1 MRHGHRRK
9 LLLAFACALCLA
21 PVGRS
26 PATEM
31 PDLPQLIQLLRPPG
45 ERQGPS
51 FSTTA
56 LTSPRARPAAD
67 EAAALTT
74 APEGTA
80 AAALALPFPSG
91 SAALTADA
99 EKMLEALA
107 RALNAPELARY
118 RFRIEGHTDTAGEA
132 PVNLALSARRA
143 AAVREHLVNRLG
155 RRCVPARRCRP
166 RRNPVARANAG
177 RDVGAP
183 QPAGADREHRELIRP
198 AVRRRALPNPSIL
211 RYGALPTGLGATSR
225 GGEQGR
231 ARHAGNGRRGDPP
244 ERSIGRDRRPGWR
257 ACPAWTWARS
267 RNRCRAWSKR
277 GAAARSSSPGTA
289 PTPLSC
295 SRSTP
300 TAACGR
306 RRPVLR

>member
-56 LTSPRARPAAD
+56 LNSPRARPAAD

-99 EKMLEALA
+99 EKMLDALA

-118 RFRIEGHTDTAGEA
+118 RFRIEGHTDTTGEA

-155 RRCVPARRCRP
+155 VAAP
-166 RRNPVARANAG
+166 RL
-177 RDVGAP
+177 D
-183 QPAGADREHRELIRP
+183 
-198 AVRRRALPNPSIL
+198 AV
-211 RYGALPTGLGATSR
+211 GLGETQLLVQTPDATS
-225 GGEQGR
+225 E
-231 ARHAGNGRRGDPP
+231 P
-244 ERSIGRDRRPGWR
+244 
-257 ACPAWTWARS
+257 
-267 RNRCRAWSKR
+267 RNRRVQIVNIGS
-277 GAAARSSSPGTA
+277 
-289 PTPLSC
+289 
-295 SRSTP
+295 
-300 TAACGR
+300 
-306 RRPVLR
+306 

>member
-9 LLLAFACALCLA
+9 LLVAFACVLCLA

-26 PATEM
+26 SATEM

-56 LTSPRARPAAD
+56 LNSSRARPAAD

-74 APEGTA
+74 APQGTA

-143 AAVREHLVNRLG
+143 AAVREHLVSRSGVAAPRL
-155 RRCVPARRCRP
+155 
-166 RRNPVARANAG
+166 
-177 RDVGAP
+177 D
-183 QPAGADREHRELIRP
+183 
-198 AVRRRALPNPSIL
+198 AV
-211 RYGALPTGLGATSR
+211 GLGETQLLVQTPDATS
-225 GGEQGR
+225 E
-231 ARHAGNGRRGDPP
+231 P
-244 ERSIGRDRRPGWR
+244 
-257 ACPAWTWARS
+257 
-267 RNRCRAWSKR
+267 RNRRVQIVNI
-277 GAAARSSSPGTA
+277 GG
-289 PTPLSC
+289 
-295 SRSTP
+295 
-300 TAACGR
+300 
-306 RRPVLR
+306 